1 ITDHITGMTD
11 RRHDRGVASI
21 STPAV
26 KIIVGHGTPN
36 AGILETLKCCT
47 ALMPGY
53 SNEYAIRPHPT
64 GAHALRQGAND
75 RRPCT
80 TPRQKKSAPCRRKSA
95 ANTHAAELI
104 RVKNAAWYAR
114 ADQIQCAAR
123 RPLIQRSEGPRDE
136 NSSRLPT
143 SDAIHSTASAG
154 HNASL

>member
-1 ITDHITGMTD
+1 MTDHIIGMID
-11 RRHDRGVASI
+11 SRHDRGAASI
-21 STPAV
+21 NRPAV

-53 SNEYAIRPHPT
+53 SNEYAIRTHPT

-80 TPRQKKSAPCRRKSA
+80 TPHQRKSAPCRRKSA

-114 ADQIQCAAR
+114 ADQIQWAAR
-123 RPLIQRSEGPRDE
+123 RPLSQRSDGRRDE
-136 NSSRLPT
+136 NSSRLAI
-143 SDAIHSTASAG
+143 SEAIHSTASAG

>member
-1 ITDHITGMTD
+1 MTDHITGMID

-36 AGILETLKCCT
+36 AGILETLKCST

-53 SNEYAIRPHPT
+53 SNEYAI
-64 GAHALRQGAND
+64 GAHALRAGAND
-75 RRPCT
+75 RRPRT
-80 TPRQKKSAPCRRKSA
+80 TPCQKKSAPCRRKSA
-95 ANTHAAELI
+95 ANAHAAELM

-123 RPLIQRSEGPRDE
+123 RPLSQRSEGRRDE
-136 NSSRLPT
+136 NSSTL
-143 SDAIHSTASAG
+143 AISEAIQSTTSAG
-154 HNASL
+154 HN